1 MQIDKEFKESIV
13 NTVSIKDQVAD
24 VFEALIDSQIENE
37 FIKSIPVLGWAVKA
51 VGAIEKIKTNFL
63 VNKILLFLKG
73 ISNIS
78 EEELMQFENKFF
90 SNQKKVDKFYQALL
104 ISIDRIDHLDKSTIV
119 SSLFK
124 SLIHN
129 KINETFF
136 LRSVNIVENIY
147 IDDLKEYLTGTLI
160 FTSSELYE
168 KANVT
173 QIYLSFGLLN
183 SHIVQ
188 HENATQRVHQEAE
201 LRFHFTYSSF
211 GQKFIKA
218 CNFEL

>member
-1 MQIDKEFKESIV
+1 MQIDIEFKESIV

-51 VGAIEKIKTNFL
+51 VGAVEKIKTNFL

-78 EEELMQFENKFF
+78 EEELMQFEIKFLSNKK
-90 SNQKKVDKFYQALL
+90 NVDKFYQALL

-147 IDDLKEYLTGTLI
+147 IDDLKEYLTGKQA
-160 FTSSELYE
+160 FTYTEVHE
-168 KANVT
+168 KANIN
-173 QIYLSFGLLN
+173 QAYLSFGLLT
-183 SHIVQ
+183 SHIVKQ
-188 HENATQRVHQEAE
+188 DNATKRVHHEAE
-201 LRFHFTYSSF
+201 LRIHYVYSSF
-211 GQKFIKA
+211 GLKFIKA
-218 CNFEL
+218 CNI